1 MENTIHTQE
10 STTAASL
17 FAAHEM
23 TPREIVTELD
33 RFIIGQE
40 AAKRAIAVAVRNRV
54 RRQRL
59 PESLRHE
66 VVPKNVMMSGP
77 TGVGKTEIARR
88 LAKLIDAPFT
98 KVEATR
104 YTEVGYYG
112 RDVESMVRDLVTDG
126 IRIIKRRQRQTL
138 EAAAAAAA
146 EEKLLDLLM
155 PSTYSNPS
163 AKTTETAGP
172 SFLNPTFYA
181 METADSTTNSTD
193 LASTSTSASTT
204 SAQSTSHAT
213 GESDDA
219 EARRLRSRE
228 KLRAILR
235 TGVLDGK
242 KVQLAVEKKASMPAM
257 MVGGVGMDGLEE
269 NLEKMFGKMMPS
281 RPVQREVTVSDA
293 RKILIEQEVET
304 RLDPDKVNAEAI
316 ELSENL
322 GIIFIDEID
331 KIADSGKTQ
340 GADVSRQGVQRDL
353 LPIVEGS
360 TVQTKY
366 GSVKTDHILFI
377 AAGAFHKVTP
387 ADLMPELQ
395 GRFPIRVELS
405 ELSEDDLYRILTE
418 PSASLL
424 KQYVGMFATEHV
436 ELIFEESAIRLMA
449 AHAWERNRVQQNIG
463 ARRLVTILERV
474 LEEANFSAPEMGAG
488 RIVVNEAYVRQR
500 LEAVLAD
507 DDVSRFIL

>member
-1 MENTIHTQE
+1 MENTPTHTHE
-10 STTAASL
+10 ENAVISTQA
-17 FAAHEM
+17 AAHEL

-112 RDVESMVRDLVTDG
+112 RDVESMVRDLVEDG
-126 IRIIKRRQRQTL
+126 IRIVKRRQRQTI
-138 EAAAAAAA
+138 EEMAVAAA

-155 PSTYSNPS
+155 PSTYPNS
-163 AKTTETAGP
+163 TEGSDP
-172 SFLNPTFYA
+172 SFLNPIFD
-181 METADSTTNSTD
+181 TAEATTST
-193 LASTSTSASTT
+193 ASTSHTT
-204 SAQSTSHAT
+204 
-213 GESDDA
+213 ESEEA
-219 EARRLRSRE
+219 AARRLRSRE
-228 KLRAILR
+228 KMRAILR
-235 TGVLDGK
+235 TGALDGK
-242 KVQLAVEKKASMPAM
+242 KVQISVEKKASMPAM
-257 MVGGVGMDGLEE
+257 MVGSVGMDGLEE

-281 RPVQREVTVSDA
+281 HRVQREVTVAEA
-293 RKILIEQEVET
+293 RKILIDQEVESM
-304 RLDPDKVNAEAI
+304 LDPDKVNAEAV

-424 KQYVGMFATEHV
+424 KQYVGMFATEQV
-436 ELIFEESAIRLMA
+436 ELVFEESAIRLMA

-474 LEEANFSAPEMGAG
+474 LEEANFSAPEMGSG

>member
-1 MENTIHTQE
+1 MENTTHTQD
-10 STTAASL
+10 STTVVPS
-17 FAAHEM
+17 FTAHEM
-23 TPREIVTELD
+23 TPREIVAELD

-138 EAAAAAAA
+138 EAAAEAAA

-155 PSTYSNPS
+155 PSANT
-163 AKTTETAGP
+163 ATETA
-172 SFLNPTFYA
+172 SSYNPTFSSTEPTDF
-181 METADSTTNSTD
+181 MADSTTTSST
-193 LASTSTSASTT
+193 ATGSSV
-204 SAQSTSHAT
+204 TSHAT
-213 GESDDA
+213 SESDDA
-219 EARRLRSRE
+219 AARRLRSRE

-235 TGVLDGK
+235 TGALDGK

-269 NLEKMFGKMMPS
+269 NLEKMFGKIMPS
-281 RPVQREVTVSDA
+281 RQVQREVTVSEA

-474 LEEANFSAPEMGAG
+474 LEEANFSAPEMGSG